1 MGCVCVGSSEGVR
14 ERRKAHRKERERLR
28 LRKRGRKKHK
38 WMEEEVHIIPLRIH
52 EDISV
57 L

>member
-1 MGCVCVGSSEGVR
+1 MGGGWGGSSEGVR

-28 LRKRGRKKHK
+28 LRKRDRKKHK
-38 WMEEEVHIIPLRIH
+38 WMEEEMHIILLRIH

>member
-1 MGCVCVGSSEGVR
+1 MGSSEGVR
-14 ERRKAHRKERERLR
+14 EKRKAHRKERGRLR
-28 LRKRGRKKHK
+28 LRERDRKKHQ
-38 WMEEEVHIIPLRIH
+38 WMGEEMHIIHLRIH